1 MFLPKKGAAA
11 KILEKRGSSEI
22 PLAVPGR
29 FEINVL
35 SSFTGR
41 IERAFFFARPGA
53 ADCFFHNTLISK
65 FCAETQSGQSLARA
79 FNPVSEHVKKSSA
92 MQGGGFF
99 IFGPQIAS
107 CGVFYFFSMETL

>member
-41 IERAFFFARPGA
+41 TERAFFFARPGA
-53 ADCFFHNTLISK
+53 ADCFFSQYVDFKIL
-65 FCAETQSGQSLARA
+65 CRDAEW
-79 FNPVSEHVKKSSA
+79 SEYGKS
-92 MQGGGFF
+92 
-99 IFGPQIAS
+99 I
-107 CGVFYFFSMETL
+107 